1 MNFRKQIEKNQ
12 RLTIMVIL
20 TYLFIMYCVGTLA
33 DIAINA
39 TKGIGFFNNVM
50 MFVTL
55 QKTPYVTMIIMAITL
70 IGVCLI
76 HFFGHKF
83 MMSDMNYVE
92 VDENEKDLKRIQAYN
107 SLKEMSISAGLR
119 YVPKFYIM
127 ETNELNAFAS
137 GWSESNACVAVTTG
151 LMSKLNR
158 SEIQAVI
165 AHEIG
170 HIIHGDSKLTM
181 YVGILANV
189 ILTVTNLFS
198 NMFFMLTS
206 RDSSKESSIAK
217 VLLLILNIILPII
230 TRVLYLYLSR
240 TREYMADAASVKL
253 TGNDQ
258 AMISALEKISG
269 ENEESNAIKDNVS
282 AGDNF
287 RQAAYIYSGGS
298 NIFSTHPRIKDR
310 ITAIDPKYFN
320 TKLNQRG
327 K

>member
-1 MNFRKQIEKNQ
+1 MDFRKQIEKNQ

-20 TYLFIMYCVGTLA
+20 TYVLIMYFVGILA

-39 TKGIGFFNNVM
+39 EKGIGFLNNVIIFM
-50 MFVTL
+50 TF
-55 QKTPYVTMIIMAITL
+55 QKVPYVTMIIMAITL
-70 IGVCLI
+70 SGICLI

-83 MMSDMNYVE
+83 MMSDMHYTE
-92 VDENEKDLKRIQAYN
+92 VNENEKDLKRIQAYN
-107 SLKEMSISAGLR
+107 ALKEMSISAGLR

-127 ETNELNAFAS
+127 ETSELNAFAS
-137 GWSESNACVAVTTG
+137 GWSKANACVAVTSG
-151 LMSKLNR
+151 LMMKLNR

-165 AHEIG
+165 AHEVG
-170 HIIHGDSKLTM
+170 HIVHGDSKLTM

-206 RDSSKESSIAK
+206 RDTSKESSIAK
-217 VLLLILNIILPII
+217 ILLLILNLILPII

-258 AMISALEKISG
+258 AMISALEKISN
-269 ENEESNAIKDNVS
+269 ENEENS
-282 AGDNF
+282 AQSLSVGDSF
-287 RQAAYIYSGGS
+287 RQAAYIYSGAS
-298 NIFSTHPRIKDR
+298 NLFSTHPRIKDR
-310 ITAIDPKYFN
+310 ITAIDPTYFN
-320 TKLNQRG
+320 TKLNNRG